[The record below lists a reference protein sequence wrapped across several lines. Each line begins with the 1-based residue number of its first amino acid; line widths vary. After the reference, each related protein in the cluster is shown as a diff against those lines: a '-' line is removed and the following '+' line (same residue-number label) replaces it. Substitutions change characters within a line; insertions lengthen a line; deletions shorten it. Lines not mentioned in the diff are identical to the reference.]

1 MSFFDLVSKGGPVMY
16 VIVLCS
22 VIALAITLER
32 WYYFFRIRKCA
43 AGLSEQVNGLM
54 REGRWREAEEL
65 CMDNRDPVARII
77 TAVLRVR
84 EKPAEER
91 EDILARV
98 GSREMRQLTGN
109 LRGLGIVAHISP
121 LLGLLGTVTGMMAAF
136 MKIQELGGEVDA
148 AILAGGIWEA
158 LITTAAGLTVA
169 IPTMVFYH
177 YFEGKIDTYYAR
189 MKETA
194 QLLTE
199 RLGEKQLSFEAGAAQ
214 TEDVEY
220 GV

>member
-1 MSFFDLVSKGGPVMY
+1 MSFFDLISKGGLLMY
-16 VIVLCS
+16 PIVLCS
-22 VIALAITLER
+22 VIALAIALER
-32 WYYFFRIRKCA
+32 WYYFFRIRGSA
-43 AGLSEQVNGLM
+43 VGLPEEVNGLL
-54 REGRWREAEEL
+54 REGRWEEVETL
-65 CMDNRDPVARII
+65 CTATGDPVMRII
-77 TAVLRVR
+77 AAGLQVR
-84 EKPAEER
+84 EKPVAER
-91 EDILARV
+91 DDILARV
-98 GSREMRQLTGN
+98 GSAELRRLTGH

-148 AILAGGIWEA
+148 AMLAGGIWEA
-158 LITTAAGLTVA
+158 LITTAAWLTVA

-189 MKETA
+189 MKEAA

-199 RLGEKQLSFEAGAAQ
+199 RLGEKQLAFASEPARV
-214 TEDVEY
+214 EDVEY

>member
-1 MSFFDLVSKGGPVMY
+1 MSFFDLISKGGPVMY

-43 AGLSEQVNGLM
+43 VGLSEQVNGLL
-54 REGRWREAEEL
+54 REGRWQEVEEL
-65 CMDNRDPVARII
+65 CTGNRDPVARII
-77 TAVLRVR
+77 AAGLQVR
-84 EKPAEER
+84 EKPAAER
-91 EDILARV
+91 DDILARI
-98 GSREMRQLTGN
+98 GSGEMRRLTGN

-189 MKETA
+189 MKEAA
-194 QLLTE
+194 QLLSE
-199 RLGEKQLSFEAGAAQ
+199 RLGERQLAFGSGPAR

>member
-1 MSFFDLVSKGGPVMY
+1 MSFFNLISKGGPLMY
-16 VIVLCS
+16 PIILCS
-22 VIALAITLER
+22 VIALAIILER
-32 WYYFFRIRKCA
+32 WYYFFRMRNSA
-43 AGLSEQVNGLM
+43 AGLPEQVSGLL
-54 REGRWREAEEL
+54 REGCWEEAEKL
-65 CMDNRDPVARII
+65 CATTSDPVARIMA
-77 TAVLRVR
+77 TGLQVR
-84 EKPAEER
+84 ERPAAER
-91 EDILARV
+91 DDILARI
-98 GSREMRQLTGN
+98 GSAELRRLTGN

-169 IPTMVFYH
+169 IPAMVFYH

-189 MKETA
+189 MKEAA

-199 RLGEKQLSFEAGAAQ
+199 RLGEKQLAFKSGPAR

>member
-1 MSFFDLVSKGGPVMY
+1 MSFFDLISKGGPLMY
-16 VIVLCS
+16 PIVLCS
-22 VIALAITLER
+22 VIALAIVLER
-32 WYYFFRIRKCA
+32 WFYFFRIRGGA
-43 AGLSEQVNGLM
+43 AGMPEQVNGLLG
-54 REGRWREAEEL
+54 EGRWEEAEVL
-65 CMDNRDPVARII
+65 CQATGGPVMGII
-77 TAVLRVR
+77 AAGLQVR
-84 EKPAEER
+84 EKPAVER
-91 EDILARV
+91 EDILTRV
-98 GSREMRQLTGN
+98 GSAELRRLTGN

-189 MKETA
+189 MKEAA

-199 RLGEKQLSFEAGAAQ
+199 RLGEKQLTFESGPAR